1 MGITNLS
8 GLEVAG
14 VPTMGMAGA
23 PLFSGSFYFVD
34 YVNGNDGNPGS
45 ADEPLKTIYAA
56 HALMQAGNNDVC
68 VIVGDGT
75 TAGTQ
80 RLSIANAQV
89 GDPAATVGTLV
100 WDKDACHL
108 IGMTAPTGIS
118 PRARL
123 APETTATLTTFGSG
137 TLVSVTASGC
147 YFSNFQAFS
156 GYATGGANQLCWVDT
171 GSRNYYQS
179 VHFAGAGD
187 TASAQATTSRSLV
200 LDGAQES
207 TFVGCTFGVDTVQK
221 TVANSIVEFKSGAT
235 RNKFIS
241 CDFQWWS
248 NSATTLVLS
257 AAAASA
263 IDRWNKFDNCA
274 FLGFGTDLTGIASLA
289 ASTGGTLL
297 MKSCTLVSGS
307 STNWGAD
314 ATSLA
319 QIRVD
324 GGAPTAAT
332 TGIAVV
338 PT

>member
-23 PLFSGSFYFVD
+23 PLFSGNWYFVD

-56 HALMQAGNNDVC
+56 HDLMQAGNNDVC
-68 VIVGDGT
+68 VIVGNG
-75 TAGTQ
+75 AASGTQ

-89 GDPAATVGTLV
+89 GDPTATTGTLN
-100 WDKDACHL
+100 WSKDACHL

-137 TLVSVTASGC
+137 TLVNVTASGC
-147 YFSNFQAFS
+147 YFANFQAFS
-156 GYATGGANQLCWVDT
+156 GYATGGNNQICWNDS
-171 GSRNYYQS
+171 GDRNYYAD

-187 TASAQATTSRSLV
+187 TASAQSTSSRSLV
-200 LDGAQES
+200 LDGGSES
-207 TFVGCTFGVDTVQK
+207 TFVNCTFGVDTVQK
-221 TVANSIVEFKSGAT
+221 TVANSIVEFKAGST
-235 RNKFIS
+235 RNKFVN
-241 CDFQWWS
+241 CDFIWWS
-248 NSATTLVLS
+248 NSATTLVVS

-263 IDRWNKFDNCA
+263 IDRWIKFDNCA
-274 FLGFGTDLTGIASLA
+274 FLGFGTALTGIASLA
-289 ASTGGTLL
+289 ASVGGYLL
-297 MKSCTLVSGS
+297 MKNSTLVSGS
-307 STNWGAD
+307 ATNWGAD

-319 QIRVD
+319 QMWVD
-324 GGAPTAAT
+324 GGAPTANA
-332 TGIAVV
+332 TGIAVN
-338 PT
+338 PS

>member
-23 PLFSGSFYFVD
+23 PLFSGNWYFVD
-34 YVNGNDGNPGS
+34 YVNGNDGNSGA
-45 ADEPLKTIYAA
+45 ADEPLKTIYKA
-56 HALMQAGNNDVC
+56 HSLMTAGNNDVA

-89 GDPAATVGTLV
+89 GNPAATTGTLN
-100 WDKDACHL
+100 WSKDACHL

-137 TLVSVTASGC
+137 NLVNVTASGC
-147 YFSNFQAFS
+147 YFANFQAFS
-156 GYATGGANQLCWVDT
+156 GFATGGNNQICWTDS
-171 GSRNYYQS
+171 GDRNYYAD

-187 TASAQATTSRSLV
+187 TASAQSTSSRSLK
-200 LDGAQES
+200 LNAGSES
-207 TFVGCTFGVDTVQK
+207 TFVNCTFGVDTVQK
-221 TVANSIVEFKSGAT
+221 TVANAIVELSGGAA
-235 RNKFIS
+235 RNKFIN
-241 CDFQWWS
+241 CDFIWWS
-248 NSATTLVLS
+248 NSATTLVIT

-263 IDRWNKFDNCA
+263 IDRWTKFDNCA
-274 FLGFGTDLTGIASLA
+274 FMGFGTDLTGIASLA
-289 ASTGGTLL
+289 ASAGGYLV
-297 MKSCTLVSGS
+297 MKNSTLVSGS
-307 STNWGAD
+307 ATNWGAD

>member
-23 PLFSGSFYFVD
+23 PLFSGNWYFVD

-56 HALMQAGNNDVC
+56 HDLMQAGNNDVC
-68 VIVGDGT
+68 VIVGNG
-75 TAGTQ
+75 AASGTQ

-89 GDPAATVGTLV
+89 GDPTATTGTLN
-100 WDKDACHL
+100 WSKDACHL

-137 TLVSVTASGC
+137 TLVNVTASGC
-147 YFSNFQAFS
+147 YFANFQAFS
-156 GYATGGANQLCWVDT
+156 GYATGGNNQICWSDS
-171 GSRNYYQS
+171 GDRNYYAD

-187 TASAQATTSRSLV
+187 TASAQSTSSRSLV
-200 LDGAQES
+200 LDGGSES
-207 TFVGCTFGVDTVQK
+207 TFVNCTFGVDTVQK
-221 TVANSIVEFKSGAT
+221 TVANSIVEFKAGST
-235 RNKFIS
+235 RNKFVN
-241 CDFQWWS
+241 CDFIWWS
-248 NSATTLVLS
+248 NSATTLVVS

-263 IDRWNKFDNCA
+263 IDRWIKFDNCA
-274 FLGFGTDLTGIASLA
+274 FLGFGTALTGIASLA
-289 ASTGGTLL
+289 ASVGGYLL
-297 MKSCTLVSGS
+297 MKNSTLVSGS
-307 STNWGAD
+307 ATNWGAD

-319 QIRVD
+319 QMWVD
-324 GGAPTAAT
+324 GGAPTANA
-332 TGIAVV
+332 TGIAVN
-338 PT
+338 PS

>member
-207 TFVGCTFGVDTVQK
+207 TFVGCTFGVDTVQ
-221 TVANSIVEFKSGAT
+221 
-235 RNKFIS
+235 
-241 CDFQWWS
+241 
-248 NSATTLVLS
+248 
-257 AAAASA
+257 
-263 IDRWNKFDNCA
+263 
-274 FLGFGTDLTGIASLA
+274 
-289 ASTGGTLL
+289 
-297 MKSCTLVSGS
+297 
-307 STNWGAD
+307 
-314 ATSLA
+314 
-319 QIRVD
+319 
-324 GGAPTAAT
+324 
-332 TGIAVV
+332 
-338 PT
+338 